1 MKQRNINSINYMK
14 LLCAFL
20 VVAIHTHPFQDINSI
35 MHYYFSEVLVRI
47 AVPFFF
53 VSSGYFYIKSLIEG
67 RNIFKKYIIRL
78 LKTYVSWS
86 FIYLILQLFIIVNS
100 NESILTMLKNFI
112 IEFFVYGSY
121 YHLWY
126 IVALLIC
133 VVITTLFYK
142 LKKMKLLYLISVFL
156 YAIGVIVG
164 AYYKFFSQIPVLS
177 GLYQF
182 YLYTQIRRYLL
193 MGLPFFM
200 LGYLIFKIK
209 DIPKN
214 INISIVITSVL
225 FALEIIIVNILK
237 LQKEI
242 VITFFYIL

>member
-1 MKQRNINSINYMK
+1 MYTMKQRNINSINYMK

-100 NESILTMLKNFI
+100 NESILTMLKNNN
-112 IEFFVYGSY
+112 
-121 YHLWY
+121 
-126 IVALLIC
+126 A
-133 VVITTLFYK
+133 
-142 LKKMKLLYLISVFL
+142 
-156 YAIGVIVG
+156 
-164 AYYKFFSQIPVLS
+164 
-177 GLYQF
+177 
-182 YLYTQIRRYLL
+182 
-193 MGLPFFM
+193 
-200 LGYLIFKIK
+200 
-209 DIPKN
+209 
-214 INISIVITSVL
+214 
-225 FALEIIIVNILK
+225 
-237 LQKEI
+237 
-242 VITFFYIL
+242 